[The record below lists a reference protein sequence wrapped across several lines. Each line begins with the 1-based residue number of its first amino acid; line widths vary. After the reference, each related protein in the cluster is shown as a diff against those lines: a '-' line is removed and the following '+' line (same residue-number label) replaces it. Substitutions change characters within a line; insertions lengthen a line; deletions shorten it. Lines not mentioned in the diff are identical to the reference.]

1 MSAAMYGLGNLVA
14 FTDYNKM
21 QIDGPI
27 DEIMKTDRLIDRWE
41 SFGWF
46 TQQVEGHDFEALDNA
61 LELALA
67 ETSRPS
73 MIIADTIKG
82 KDLVGIEGD
91 FKNHNMPITREQGDE
106 LIAVLNK
113 LEEALV

>member
-1 MSAAMYGLGNLVA
+1 

-27 DEIMKTDRLIDRWE
+27 DSIMKTDRLLDRWT

-46 TQQVEGHDFEALDNA
+46 TQQVDGHDIAALDEA
-61 LELALA
+61 IERATA

-73 MIIADTIKG
+73 MIIGDTIKG
-82 KDLVGIEGD
+82 KGLPGIEGD
-91 FKNHNMPITREQGDE
+91 YKNHNMPLTAEDAERAYAHLSELEQQLQRETQ
-106 LIAVLNK
+106 
-113 LEEALV
+113 EANV